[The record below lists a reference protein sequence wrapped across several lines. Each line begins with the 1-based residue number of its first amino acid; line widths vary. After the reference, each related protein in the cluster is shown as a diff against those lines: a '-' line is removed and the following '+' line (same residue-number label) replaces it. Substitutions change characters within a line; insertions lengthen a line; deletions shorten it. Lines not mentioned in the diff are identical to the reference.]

1 MKLGQ
6 FFTELADYKKIKS
19 ELKPEQRQLV
29 TGLSGSAK
37 TMFLANLMQ
46 DTKKQMVVVTDTLA
60 HANGLSEDL
69 RNLLPENEVFE
80 FPVEELLAAEIATSS
95 PQFKLQ
101 RVEALMALQ
110 SNRPAII
117 VTSISG
123 TRRYLPAAEDFK
135 NACLHLKVGSDYD
148 ITKLRG
154 ELFDLGYI
162 PQKNGF
168 RTR

>member
-1 MKLGQ
+1 
-6 FFTELADYKKIKS
+6 
-19 ELKPEQRQLV
+19 
-29 TGLSGSAK
+29 
-37 TMFLANLMQ
+37 
-46 DTKKQMVVVTDTLA
+46 MVVVTDTLA

-162 PQKNGF
+162 PQKKWFPHPVNFQLEVLLLISIHSIVNIQSELIFF
-168 RTR
+168 RY